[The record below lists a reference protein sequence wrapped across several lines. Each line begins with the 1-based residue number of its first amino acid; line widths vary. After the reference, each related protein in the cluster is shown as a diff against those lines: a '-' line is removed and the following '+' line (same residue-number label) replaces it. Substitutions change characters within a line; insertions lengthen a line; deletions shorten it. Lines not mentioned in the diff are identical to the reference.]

1 MKSLL
6 VLGSLLSM
14 GALTACPSLEQIQPQ
29 QATAIVGIGIS
40 VSPSHLNL
48 TANSKVILTIQL
60 EHPEQAHPAMT
71 VRLMNV
77 PNEIQ
82 ATPIII
88 ASQNNQGQLELR
100 ISQSFKTDPSQTIT
114 LQAVPEQS
122 NTSTSGQTIVP
133 SLAKD
138 GSNIKALF
146 SSATNTNANLEAFQA
161 QIGYANFKGSLCQ
174 IMASDHKRN
183 LLICLTA
190 PVLTGKTYQLVD
202 TKHFGAVGT
211 ARITYFEVPA
221 VNKDLAANAEG
232 GFWDSANGTLTL
244 TQVSSQ
250 LIEFSAQGFMKVA
263 SDFQKNTA
271 TNGFDLEITGH
282 VEDVSNL

>member
-14 GALTACPSLEQIQPQ
+14 CALTACPSLEQTQPQ
-29 QATAIVGIGIS
+29 QATAIIGIGIS

-71 VRLMNV
+71 IRLMNV

-88 ASQNNQGQLELR
+88 TSQNNQGQLELR

-114 LQAVPEQS
+114 LQAVPDQS
-122 NTSTSGQTIVP
+122 NTTPGQTTNQSVP
-133 SLAKD
+133 KD

-146 SSATNTNANLEAFQA
+146 SSATNTNANLEAFDA

-183 LLICLTA
+183 LLICLTT
-190 PVLTGKTYQLVD
+190 PVLTGKTYKLVD
-202 TKHFGAVGT
+202 TKHFGAAGT
-211 ARITYFEVPA
+211 ARITYFEVPT
-221 VNKDLAANAEG
+221 VNKDLVPNAEG

-250 LIEFSAQGFMKVA
+250 MIEFSAQGFMEVA

-271 TNGFDLEITGH
+271 TNGFKLEITGH
-282 VEDVSNL
+282 IEDVSNL

>member
-1 MKSLL
+1 MC
-6 VLGSLLSM
+6 
-14 GALTACPSLEQIQPQ
+14 ALTACPSLEQTQPQ
-29 QATAIVGIGIS
+29 QATAIIGIGIS

-71 VRLMNV
+71 IRLMNV

-88 ASQNNQGQLELR
+88 TSQNNQGQLELR

-114 LQAVPEQS
+114 LQAVPDQS
-122 NTSTSGQTIVP
+122 NTTPGQTTNQSVP
-133 SLAKD
+133 KD

-146 SSATNTNANLEAFQA
+146 SSATNTNANLEAFDA

-190 PVLTGKTYQLVD
+190 PVLTGKTYKLVD
-202 TKHFGAVGT
+202 TKHFGASGT
-211 ARITYFEVPA
+211 ARITYFEVPT
-221 VNKDLAANAEG
+221 VNKDLVPNAEG

-250 LIEFSAQGFMKVA
+250 MIEFSAQGFMEVA